1 MQRIQQK
8 GLVPWNLQ
16 LEDTRN
22 QLLAE
27 QENQADQSNES
38 KELVLDLKSE
48 LDVARTEISRMKSA
62 GLGESVETKQAVSQL
77 QEALGTIRILQ
88 ESLEEAEQVNLEV
101 DNLRTELANSMESQL
116 LSLQRADDE
125 KRILR
130 QQAEDLESE
139 IVILRNQGLGA
150 GVQFQKSNASLMEE
164 LEVSNAQIVE
174 LEKTIRNGGG

>member
-1 MQRIQQK
+1 M
-8 GLVPWNLQ
+8 
-16 LEDTRN
+16 
-22 QLLAE
+22 
-27 QENQADQSNES
+27 
-38 KELVLDLKSE
+38 
-48 LDVARTEISRMKSA
+48 
-62 GLGESVETKQAVSQL
+62 ETKQAVSQL

-174 LEKTIRNGGG
+174 LEKRSAMVEDNEVL